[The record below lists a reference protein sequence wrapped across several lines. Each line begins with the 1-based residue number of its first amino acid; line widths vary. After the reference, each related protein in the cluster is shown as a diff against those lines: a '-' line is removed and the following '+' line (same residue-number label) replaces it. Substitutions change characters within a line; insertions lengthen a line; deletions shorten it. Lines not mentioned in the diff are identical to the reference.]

1 MRCQN
6 KNSTNTRRA
15 LALPVPLPLPLAVAL
30 SLTHTECK
38 HCSLAPVTRQYN
50 NKFTPTHTHTH
61 TNTETHFVW
70 CFRLATNCR
79 KSRMPSIDCGLRL
92 CLCWCCC
99 FCWCCSPRAKECVC
113 LVSNRNCRALD
124 TDAPAPAPAT
134 NSLVTRCTKE
144 ALPQV
149 PLCQVLRS
157 RFNNSYCSPLS
168 LYILKYIWSIP
179 YINIKQS

>member
-30 SLTHTECK
+30 SLTQTECK

-50 NKFTPTHTHTH
+50 NKFTPTHTHT
-61 TNTETHFVW
+61 EKHFVW

-79 KSRMPSIDCGLRL
+79 KSRMPAIDCGLRL
-92 CLCWCCC
+92 CLCWCWC

-124 TDAPAPAPAT
+124 TDAPAPATAT

-168 LYILKYIWSIP
+168 HYIL
-179 YINIKQS
+179 